1 MSEVFGAGAS
11 RKEALKS
18 LIRKLHEGTSP
29 EAAKAEFAGVTTDVT
44 PAELAQIEQ
53 ELILEGMPREE
64 MMRLCDVHLAVFQD
78 SLEEDGNLAPPGHP
92 VHILMEEHKALLGLS
107 SELAGIADEIAQAGD
122 SQAAS
127 APLERLDRIIDNI
140 RNSESH
146 YVREENVIFPYLE
159 KHGITQP
166 PAIMWMEHDQIREIK
181 KSLYALVEER
191 GEIDPGAFA
200 AQLKAAGVSLA
211 EMLASHFQK
220 ENSILFPASLE
231 VFEENEWRIARQ
243 EFDELGYCPFTPD
256 AARVAIFDDEE
267 TASVVA
273 GEGEVAFE
281 TGSMPLPVLQSILNG
296 LPVDLTFV
304 DKDNIVRYFSD
315 SPERIF
321 PRTKAIIGRSVQN
334 CHPQKSVHAVERILE
349 DFKTGKREKAEFWI
363 NLQGTMILIRYF
375 PVRSK
380 TGEYLGCLEVSQD
393 ITDIQK
399 LEGEKRL
406 LDG

>member
-1 MSEVFGAGAS
+1 MSEVFGDGAS

-18 LIRKLHEGTSP
+18 LIRRLHEGTSP
-29 EAAKAEFAGVTTDVT
+29 EAAKAEFAGVTADVT

-64 MMRLCDVHLAVFQD
+64 MMRLCDVHLAVFRD
-78 SLEEDGNLAPPGHP
+78 SLEGEGHLAPPGHP

-107 SELAGIADEIAQAGD
+107 SDLAGIADEIAQVGD

-127 APLERLDRIIDNI
+127 APLERLGQIVDNI

-191 GEIDPGAFA
+191 GEMGQGVFA
-200 AQLKAAGVSLA
+200 ERLKTVGVSLA
-211 EMLASHFQK
+211 EMLAGHFQK

-231 VFEENEWRIARQ
+231 VFDENEWRVARQ
-243 EFDELGYCPFTPD
+243 EFDDLGYCPFTPE
-256 AARVAIFDDEE
+256 AARVAIYEE
-267 TASVVA
+267 
-273 GEGEVAFE
+273 EEVAPVAAGDGDVVFE
-281 TGSMPLPVLQSILNG
+281 TGSMPLPVLQSVLNG

-304 DKDNIVRYFSD
+304 DKDNIVRYYSD

-349 DFKTGKREKAEFWI
+349 DFKTGRREKAEFWI
-363 NLQGTMILIRYF
+363 NLQGTMIMIRYF
-375 PVRSK
+375 PVRDK
-380 TGEYLGCLEVSQD
+380 TGEYLGCLEVSQN